1 MSVNNLG
8 RGGPRLSYSLSRAP
22 ALPARQ
28 ASGMRLDGLRA
39 PTRTD
44 APTEPAVGFCE
55 SGNSIRSR
63 QVSPSHATRC
73 SPTRSGRR
81 GLAPRHTRHS
91 DSGTAV
97 PADFHVHHSTN
108 TSASC
113 NRHPQCP
120 SESLATPPCMRRMSR
135 TCGTAVCATGGS
147 YTSRTLSLRGYRSYP
162 RTRLPGSKTAL
173 QTPRQHGKADA
184 TPTR

>member
-1 MSVNNLG
+1 
-8 RGGPRLSYSLSRAP
+8 
-22 ALPARQ
+22 
-28 ASGMRLDGLRA
+28 MRLDGLRA

-108 TSASC
+108 TSSSC

-120 SESLATPPCMRRMSR
+120 SESLATPPCMRRISR
-135 TCGTAVCATGGS
+135 SCGTAVCAIGGS
-147 YTSRTLSLRGYRSYP
+147 YTSRTLCLRGYRSYP